1 MGISDVSRTVA
12 TENHSSN
19 GRCCCYG
26 TRGFD
31 DGEEVLSSSP
41 KMMPKPC
48 LASNFSS
55 EVSSWFIDDS
65 SEETSSSSSGKS
77 MESSS
82 PPSSSESRSLFLAVE
97 DSTSSSHLHL
107 PYLSLDAIL
116 RRRES

>member
-12 TENHSSN
+12 TENHSSD

-31 DGEEVLSSSP
+31 DSEEVSSSSP
-41 KMMPKPC
+41 KMIPKLC
-48 LASNFSS
+48 LASNFS

-65 SEETSSSSSGKS
+65 SEETSSSSSSKS
-77 MESSS
+77 VESSS
-82 PPSSSESRSLFLAVE
+82 PPSSSESRSLFLAVK
-97 DSTSSSHLHL
+97 DSTSSSHLRL
-107 PYLSLDAIL
+107 PLLSLDAIL